1 MEWRISDTT
10 EPGGWK
16 ISALRGDMGAEE
28 QSDYGPT
35 WYSGIAPL
43 SPARTLLSYDL
54 DVDVCVIGGGVA
66 GLTAGRE
73 VARCGWSVAVVEARR
88 VAWNASGRNSGLV
101 SPGYSAQIEKIVERI
116 GLPAAKAL
124 WELSEAGV
132 QYVDDTIEAIGG
144 RGIVEGKGSLDVFKT
159 PAAGRATARLR
170 LLEQEMGVAVHGLRT
185 GAGHAWRT
193 TH

>member
-1 MEWRISDTT
+1 
-10 EPGGWK
+10 
-16 ISALRGDMGAEE
+16 MGADEH
-28 QSDYGPT
+28 SDYGPA

-54 DVDVCVIGGGVA
+54 DVDVCVIGGGLA
-66 GLTAGRE
+66 GLTAARE
-73 VARCGWSVAVVEARR
+73 VARRGWSVAVVEARR

-132 QYVDDTIEAIGG
+132 QYVHDTIGEVGG
-144 RGIVEGKGSLDVFKT
+144 PGVVKGKDSLDVFME
-159 PAAGRATARLR
+159 PDDGR
-170 LLEQEMGVAVHGLRT
+170 
-185 GAGHAWRT
+185 
-193 TH
+193 